1 MSTSEETLELVL
13 GTLVA
18 ATEGRTPF
26 TLGFLGTTGADGGP
40 RVRAV
45 ILRDVD
51 RFSGQVMVATNALSH
66 KVAEMNHQPRV
77 ALTLYDEDRGVQLRI
92 RGNASVRD
100 EEERRRAWERFSPN
114 SRHLYAS
121 RLVPGTPR
129 PDHPGEID
137 APGDDESAM
146 ERFAWVRIDMTDL
159 DWLDLSG
166 DPHIRWQFT
175 RDGGSWRG
183 QEIVP

>member
-1 MSTSEETLELVL
+1 MSTSAETLELAL
-13 GTLVA
+13 GSLVA

-26 TLGFLGTTGADGGP
+26 TLGFLGTTGTDGGA

-45 ILRDVD
+45 IIREVD
-51 RFSGQVMVATNALSH
+51 RAAGRVMVATNSLSL
-66 KVAEMNHQPRV
+66 KVAEIGHQPRV
-77 ALTLYDEDRGVQLRI
+77 ALTLYDDDRGVQLRI
-92 RGNASVRD
+92 LGNAEVVTD
-100 EEERRRAWERFSPN
+100 ESERRRAWERFSPN

-121 RLVPGTPR
+121 RLVPGSPR
-129 PDHPGEID
+129 PDQPVDG
-137 APGDDESAM
+137 PGDDAMAM
-146 ERFAWVRIDMTDL
+146 ERFAWISIDMTDL

-175 RDGGSWRG
+175 RDGSTWRG

>member
-1 MSTSEETLELVL
+1 MSASERTLELVL
-13 GTLVA
+13 GSLVA
-18 ATEGRTPF
+18 ATEGRTAF
-26 TLGFLGTTGADGGP
+26 TLGFLGTTSTDGGP

-51 RFSGQVMVATNALSH
+51 RSAGHVMVATNTLSD
-66 KVAEMNHQPRV
+66 KVAEMGHQPRV
-77 ALTLYDEDRGVQLRI
+77 ALTLYDDDHGVQLRI
-92 RGNASVRD
+92 RGTAEVVRD
-100 EEERRRAWERFSPN
+100 QMERRRAWERFSPS

-121 RLVPGTPR
+121 RLVPGTPIADQ
-129 PDHPGEID
+129 PLDGQD
-137 APGDDESAM
+137 ADETAM
-146 ERFAWVRIDMTDL
+146 ERFAWIRIDMTDL

-175 RDGGSWRG
+175 RDGSRWRG

>member
-1 MSTSEETLELVL
+1 MNTSGETLEQVL
-13 GTLVA
+13 GSLVA

-45 ILRDVD
+45 IVREVD
-51 RFSGQVMVATNALSH
+51 RAAGRLMVATNTLSR
-66 KVAEMNHQPRV
+66 KVAEIDHQPRV
-77 ALTLYDEDRGVQLRI
+77 ALTFYDDDRGVQLRI
-92 RGNASVRD
+92 RGDAAVVDD
-100 EEERRRAWERFSPN
+100 EKERRRAWERFSPS

-121 RLVPGTPR
+121 RLVPGTPLPDR
-129 PDHPGEID
+129 PADGPD
-137 APGDDESAM
+137 DDETAV
-146 ERFAWVRIDMTDL
+146 ERFAWIRIDMTDL

-175 RDGGSWRG
+175 RDGGGWHG

>member
-1 MSTSEETLELVL
+1 MNTSGETLERVL
-13 GTLVA
+13 GSLVA

-45 ILRDVD
+45 IVREVD
-51 RFSGQVMVATNALSH
+51 RAAGRLMVATNSLSR
-66 KVAEMNHQPRV
+66 KVAEIDHQQRV
-77 ALTLYDEDRGVQLRI
+77 ALTVYDDDRGVQLRI
-92 RGNASVRD
+92 RGDAAVVED
-100 EEERRRAWERFSPN
+100 EKERRRAWERFSPS

-129 PDHPGEID
+129 PDHAVEIP
-137 APGDDESAM
+137 ADDETAV
-146 ERFAWVRIDMTDL
+146 ERFAWIRIDMTDL

-175 RDGGSWRG
+175 RDGGGWNG